1 MLIIDIA
8 CKSKPEEILK
18 TLERIHNAKQIN
30 MEINLYSDTF
40 KLFSHCYKEKV
51 DVVIFADQ
59 INQRVDNFDM
69 AYHLKALNE
78 HIMPVIIGEELPD
91 GCIDKRAGH
100 AELFE
105 YIQAEAVQ
113 FVLPDVIRYAN
124 RRAGEKENIR
134 LSYRWKNE
142 DYEVNLDSI
151 IYFYSEH
158 RIIKY
163 VDAGGMQGVFYQK
176 LDVVE
181 DALRETGVF
190 IRVSKSF
197 LVNKRYILST
207 TSKEVVMMNN
217 THISVTRAYRANIKD
232 M

>member
-1 MLIIDIA
+1 MLTIDIA
-8 CKSKPEEILK
+8 CKRRPEELLK
-18 TLERIHNAKQIN
+18 ILERIHNTKQIN
-30 MEINLYSDTF
+30 MEINLYSDAL
-40 KLFSHCYKEKV
+40 KLFSHCYKEKI
-51 DVVIFADQ
+51 DMVILADQ
-59 INQRVDNFDM
+59 INAKIDNFDM

-91 GCIDKRAGH
+91 GCIDKKAGH

-105 YIQAEAVQ
+105 YIQPEAVQ
-113 FVLPDVIRYAN
+113 FVLPDAIRYAN
-124 RRAGEKENIR
+124 RRAREKENIR

-142 DYEVNLDSI
+142 DYEVDLDRI
-151 IYFYSEH
+151 LYFYSEH

-181 DALRETGVF
+181 DALRETGAF
-190 IRVSKSF
+190 IRLSKSF
-197 LVNKRYILST
+197 LVNKRYILSA

-217 THISVTRAYRANIKD
+217 TRISVTRAYRANIKD
-232 M
+232 I

>member
-1 MLIIDIA
+1 MLTIDIA
-8 CKSKPEEILK
+8 CKSRPEELLK
-18 TLERIHNAKQIN
+18 ILERIHNTKQIN
-30 MEINLYSDTF
+30 MEINLYSDAL

-51 DVVIFADQ
+51 DMVILADQ
-59 INQRVDNFDM
+59 INAKIDNFDM

-91 GCIDKRAGH
+91 DCIDKRAGH
-100 AELFE
+100 SELFE
-105 YIQAEAVQ
+105 YIQPEAVQ

-142 DYEVNLDSI
+142 DYEVDLDRI

-181 DALRETGVF
+181 DALRETGAF

-232 M
+232 I

>member
-8 CKSKPEEILK
+8 CKSRPEELLK
-18 TLERIHNAKQIN
+18 ALERIHNTKKIN

-40 KLFSHCYKEKV
+40 KLFSHCYKERV
-51 DVVIFADQ
+51 DMVIFVDQ
-59 INQRVDNFDM
+59 INPRVDDFDM

-78 HIMPVIIGEELPD
+78 HIMPVIIGGELP
-91 GCIDKRAGH
+91 GGGIDKRSGH

-105 YIQAEAVQ
+105 YIPLEAVQ
-113 FVLPDVIRYAN
+113 FVLPDVILYAN
-124 RRAGEKENIR
+124 RRVGEKENIC

-142 DYEVNLDSI
+142 EYEVDLDRI
-151 IYFYSEH
+151 LYFYSEH

-181 DALRETGVF
+181 DALRETGAF

-232 M
+232 I